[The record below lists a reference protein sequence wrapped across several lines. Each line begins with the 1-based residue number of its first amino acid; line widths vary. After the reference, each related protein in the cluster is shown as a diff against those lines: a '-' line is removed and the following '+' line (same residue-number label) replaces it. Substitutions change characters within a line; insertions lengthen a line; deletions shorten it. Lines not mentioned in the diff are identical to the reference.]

1 MNIYRRPPYHN
12 LNQILHQNLP
22 LASAFFADGPRVV
35 ICMTYIR
42 GVGIKIVPLYVPNKL
57 KFLKPGFVVM
67 VLDFAANCGR
77 RLNSAINA

>member
-22 LASAFFADGPRVV
+22 LASVFFADGPRVA

-42 GVGIKIVPLYVPNKL
+42 GVGIKWEPLPPNKIV
-57 KFLKPGFVVM
+57 FIE
-67 VLDFAANCGR
+67 AQGR
-77 RLNSAINA
+77 ASLN